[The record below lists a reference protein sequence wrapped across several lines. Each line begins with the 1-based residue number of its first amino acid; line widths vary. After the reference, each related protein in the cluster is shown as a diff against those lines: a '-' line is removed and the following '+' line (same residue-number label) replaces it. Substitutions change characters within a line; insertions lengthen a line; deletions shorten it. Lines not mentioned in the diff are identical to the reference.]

1 MDGLNAGRYPP
12 DSILMNALPFR
23 IGFGYD
29 SHRTDPTRPLYLG
42 GVRFD
47 GFPGLAGHSD
57 ADVLIHAIID
67 AILSAAGEGDIG
79 SRFPNT
85 DSRYKD
91 IASMELLRRA
101 IPSGWVIAQVDA
113 TVVCDA
119 PKIGPNREQIVASL
133 RTALGAETAITVKGK
148 TTEGLGALGRGEGIV
163 AFAVALLTRPSGA

>member
-1 MDGLNAGRYPP
+1 
-12 DSILMNALPFR
+12 MNALGIR

-29 SHRTDPTRPLYLG
+29 SHRADPARPLYLG

-57 ADVLIHAIID
+57 ADVLVHAVID
-67 AILSAAGEGDIG
+67 AILSAAGDGDIG

-91 IASMELLRRA
+91 ISSMELLRRA
-101 IPSGWVIAQVDA
+101 IPSGWTIQQVDA

-119 PKIGPNREQIVASL
+119 PKIGAHREQIIASL
-133 RTALGAETAITVKGK
+133 RTVLGSGAAISVKGK

-163 AFAVALLTRPSGA
+163 AFAVALLSKP

>member
-1 MDGLNAGRYPP
+1 MIP
-12 DSILMNALPFR
+12 PFR

-29 SHRTDPTRPLYLG
+29 SHRTDPARPLYLG

-47 GFPGLAGHSD
+47 GCPGLAGHSD

-91 IASMELLRRA
+91 ISSMELLRRA
-101 IPSGWVIAQVDA
+101 IPSGWMIAQVDA

-133 RTALGAETAITVKGK
+133 RTALGATTAITVKGK

-163 AFAVALLTRPSGA
+163 AFAVALLVRADAPAS